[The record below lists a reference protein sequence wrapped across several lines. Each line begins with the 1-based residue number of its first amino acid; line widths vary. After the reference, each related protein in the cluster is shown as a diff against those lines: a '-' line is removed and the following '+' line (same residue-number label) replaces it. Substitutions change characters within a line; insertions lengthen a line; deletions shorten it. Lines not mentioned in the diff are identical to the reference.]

1 MRKTVLITLIVAGIL
16 STFAAQ
22 AFETRDELRE
32 AYQSIAQVEE
42 VFATEPSINPPYVA
56 GTLSDSAKQNA
67 LDTVNFLRGVAHLNP
82 VNENALYDLRCGN
95 AAVLLAKNDYVDHDP
110 PQPADMPDEFYA
122 SAHEGASQGNLA
134 GMNWMR
140 NTVLAEGIRYFVRDD
155 GATNLSL
162 LGHRRW
168 ILNPRMGETGFGLA
182 NSASGRSYVVMYALD
197 ESADCEWSEV
207 CWPSAGAFPAELMH
221 ADLAWSITLNA
232 EIYDIE
238 NANPVITLAEERLG
252 LTFTFDCRNETG
264 DGYCRISMENFGSGA
279 CLIFCPDF
287 TETDFTDYS
296 QNQRWT
302 VHVAGLCG
310 KKSEIAYTV
319 NMQSLYVQDVSNVE
333 MRENAMEMTVGET
346 VQLFA
351 NVVPEYADDLTL
363 SWSSSDSNVASVDSN
378 GTVTALSEGS
388 CEIAAKSENGRADY
402 CQISVSNGN

>member
-1 MRKTVLITLIVAGIL
+1 
-16 STFAAQ
+16 
-22 AFETRDELRE
+22 
-32 AYQSIAQVEE
+32 
-42 VFATEPSINPPYVA
+42 
-56 GTLSDSAKQNA
+56 
-67 LDTVNFLRGVAHLNP
+67 
-82 VNENALYDLRCGN
+82 
-95 AAVLLAKNDYVDHDP
+95 
-110 PQPADMPDEFYA
+110 
-122 SAHEGASQGNLA
+122 
-134 GMNWMR
+134 
-140 NTVLAEGIRYFVRDD
+140 
-155 GATNLSL
+155 
-162 LGHRRW
+162 
-168 ILNPRMGETGFGLA
+168 
-182 NSASGRSYVVMYALD
+182 MYALD